1 MNPSETSDMYL
12 RLGIKKGASYDE
24 LKKAYRKAALEWH
37 PDRNADKE
45 KSHIEFVAVSEAFK
59 ILSNELKNKNK
70 SDRDSDSYD
79 FHSDKKEGTYEY
91 YDELFRKIF
100 GEDSIYMKTMSPE
113 LRTIIEMFKKFRM

>member
-1 MNPSETSDMYL
+1 MNPSETLDMYL

-37 PDRNADKE
+37 PDRNTDKE
-45 KSHIEFVAVSEAFK
+45 QSHIEFVAISEAFE
-59 ILSNELKNKNK
+59 ILSKKLKNKNK
-70 SDRDSDSYD
+70 SDSDLNNYD

-100 GEDSIYMKTMSPE
+100 GEDSIYTKTMSPE
-113 LRTIIEMFKKFRM
+113 LKTIIEMFKRFRM